1 MDKKNASVTNCN
13 LPPVLPK
20 PRSSIEA
27 HESLL
32 WLEKARCLQII
43 IAYNEDKTQEETA
56 LYMAILLDR
65 ISEYGPWADKLD
77 FLIHPRIVRCWE
89 SPNIYAQH
97 IRQTMALVNRINRSF
112 TVLTYVNVR
121 LEIDYANFQQMK
133 LAACFIA
140 LKVYWKLSY
149 YVDGIFNLNEIG
161 AHSHLMRRLCSVYDR
176 DCKV

>member
-1 MDKKNASVTNCN
+1 MDKKNAPVTNFN
-13 LPPVLPK
+13 LSPVFPK
-20 PRSSIEA
+20 PPSSIEV
-27 HESLL
+27 HESLF
-32 WLEKARCLQII
+32 WLEKTRCLQII
-43 IAYNEDKTQEETA
+43 IAYNKYKTQEEA
-56 LYMAILLDR
+56 AVYMAILLDR

-89 SPNIYAQH
+89 SPNIYGQH

-112 TVLTYVNVR
+112 TVLTHVNVR

-149 YVDGIFNLNEIG
+149 YVDGISYLNEID
-161 AHSHLMRRLCSVYDR
+161 AHSHLMRRLCGVYDR